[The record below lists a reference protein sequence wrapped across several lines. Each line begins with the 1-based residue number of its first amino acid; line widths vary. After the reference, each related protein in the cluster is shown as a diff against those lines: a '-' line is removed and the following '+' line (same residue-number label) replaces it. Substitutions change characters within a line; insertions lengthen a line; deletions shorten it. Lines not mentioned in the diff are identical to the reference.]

1 VRASCEGC
9 PKRDHCTSICAD
21 IARLLPAADAGT
33 WARLNAID
41 RSVVW
46 RVQDSEHRLTRR
58 QKLVA
63 RLYYRFGFT
72 MSDIACVLR
81 VSERGVSRILE
92 RIRRKLENSS
102 RKGVQ
107 KIP

>member
-1 VRASCEGC
+1 MRASCEGC
-9 PKRDHCTSICAD
+9 PKRDHCTSICDD
-21 IARLLPAADAGT
+21 IARLLPAADGGT

-46 RVQDSEHRLTRR
+46 RIQENEDILTPR
-58 QKLVA
+58 QHLVA
-63 RLYYRFGFT
+63 RLYFRFGFT

-81 VSERGVSRILE
+81 VSEQCVCDTLSG
-92 RIRRKLENSS
+92 IRRKIEKSS
-102 RKGVQ
+102 RKLLE